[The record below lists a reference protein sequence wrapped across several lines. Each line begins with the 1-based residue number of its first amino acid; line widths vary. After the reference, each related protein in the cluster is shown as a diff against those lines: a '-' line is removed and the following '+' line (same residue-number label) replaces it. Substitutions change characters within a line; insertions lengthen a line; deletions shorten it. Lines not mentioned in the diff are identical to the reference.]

1 MSSSPNRRPT
11 RRSSG
16 AERVFEDRTGRLWSA
31 GPARMPTEAGGEE
44 DVLLFVCV
52 SEVRESPRA
61 IAFPQGLRL
70 ADVTPEALAALLAD
84 APKIAR
90 L

>member
-1 MSSSPNRRPT
+1 MSDSPHRRPT

-16 AERVFEDRTGRLWSA
+16 AERVFEDRAGRLWSA
-31 GPARMPTEAGGEE
+31 GPARIPGEAGDEV

-61 IAFPQGLRL
+61 IAFPPDLRL
-70 ADVTPEALAALLAD
+70 ADADTEALAALLAD

>member
-1 MSSSPNRRPT
+1 MSNSPRRRPT

-16 AERVFEDRTGRLWSA
+16 AERVFEDRAGRLWSA
-31 GPARMPTEAGGEE
+31 GPARMPTDAGVEE

-70 ADVTPEALAALLAD
+70 AEANAEALAALLAD